1 MSAFPSERHACLRGC
16 YPSYAKLLITHV
28 AHIEYRHS
36 VGSYGL
42 ILSDLGLS
50 RHHLEQQ
57 EQGAQDMLQNA
68 TLIAHSGKEDTAAE
82 PQSHAGRTQDT
93 LMGAVENAQVA
104 EIRRAMFAH

>member
-1 MSAFPSERHACLRGC
+1 MSVFPSQGHLCLRGC

-42 ILSDLGLS
+42 ILLDLRLS

-57 EQGAQDMLQNA
+57 EQGAQDILQNA
-68 TLIAHSGKEDTAAE
+68 TLTAHFGKEDTAAE
-82 PQSHAGRTQDT
+82 PQSHAARTQDT
-93 LMGAVENAQVA
+93 LVGAAENAQVA
-104 EIRRAMFAH
+104 EIKRAVFAH